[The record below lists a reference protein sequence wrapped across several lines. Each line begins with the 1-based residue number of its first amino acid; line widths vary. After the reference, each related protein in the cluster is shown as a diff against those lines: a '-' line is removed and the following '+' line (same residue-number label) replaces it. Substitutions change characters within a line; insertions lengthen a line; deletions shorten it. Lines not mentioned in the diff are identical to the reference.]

1 MSNQSGIATLLRAE
15 KEAHEIVSKSRAY
28 RTSRLKAAKTDA
40 SSEIAAYKQKKEQEL
55 KQYEAEHSGLNETA
69 DKEAEAQVKEELEKI
84 QKTASEKQAEV
95 VKLLINA
102 VTKPTPELHI
112 NASS

>member
-1 MSNQSGIATLLRAE
+1 MNQD
-15 KEAHEIVSKSRAY
+15 
-28 RTSRLKAAKTDA
+28 RLKAAKTDA

-55 KQYEAEHSGLNETA
+55 KQYEAE
-69 DKEAEAQVKEELEKI
+69 EAETQVKEELEKI

>member
-1 MSNQSGIATLLRAE
+1 M
-15 KEAHEIVSKSRAY
+15 
-28 RTSRLKAAKTDA
+28 
-40 SSEIAAYKQKKEQEL
+40 
-55 KQYEAEHSGLNETA
+55 NETA
-69 DKEAEAQVKEELEKI
+69 DKEAEAQVKDELEKI

>member
-1 MSNQSGIATLLRAE
+1 
-15 KEAHEIVSKSRAY
+15 
-28 RTSRLKAAKTDA
+28 
-40 SSEIAAYKQKKEQEL
+40 
-55 KQYEAEHSGLNETA
+55 LNEAA
-69 DKEAEAQVKEELEKI
+69 DKEAEAEVKGELESI
-84 QKTASEKQAEV
+84 QKVASEKQAEV